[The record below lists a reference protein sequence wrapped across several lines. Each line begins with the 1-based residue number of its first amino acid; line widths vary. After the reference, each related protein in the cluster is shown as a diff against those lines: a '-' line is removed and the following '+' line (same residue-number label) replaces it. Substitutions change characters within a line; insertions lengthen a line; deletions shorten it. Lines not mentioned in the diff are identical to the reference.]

1 MSANNFVLEN
11 EIKQLMRLWAQ
22 SIRTT
27 FNFFLLNKIG
37 REIIKIVKNSHTHT
51 HVTLGYK

>member
-37 REIIKIVKNSHTHT
+37 HEIIKIIKNSHTHI
-51 HVTLGYK
+51 TLGYK